1 MVEKTL
7 EITHKLGLHA
17 RPAAMFVKQ
26 ASEFESK
33 IMVQNVTAESDPVDA
48 KSILGVLTLGVA
60 QGHTVTI
67 SAEGPD
73 EEESVQTLVA
83 LIQSNFGEE

>member
-17 RPAAMFVKQ
+17 RPAAMFVKK
-26 ASEFESK
+26 ASEFDSK
-33 IMVQNVTAESDPVDA
+33 IMVQNVTAESEPVDA

-60 QGHTVTI
+60 QGHTITI
-67 SAEGPD
+67 TAEGSD
-73 EEESVQTLVA
+73 EEESVQSLVG
-83 LIQSNFGEE
+83 LIETNFGEE